1 MVVPA
6 AFGPLVDV
14 LVVAGLVVVVVLAAF
29 APVVLVVPPALPD
42 AVFDFEVVVVL
53 LLTDFALEVVTV
65 ELVAVAAPAF
75 VVVVVVDL
83 APFGSGALQVRRDEP
98 S

>member
-6 AFGPLVDV
+6 AFGPVADV
-14 LVVAGLVVVVVLAAF
+14 LVATGLVVVVVLAAF
-29 APVVLVVPPALPD
+29 APVVLVVLPALPD

-53 LLTDFALEVVTV
+53 PTAFAFEVVTA

-75 VVVVVVDL
+75 TVVVVVDL
-83 APFGSGALQVRRDEP
+83 APFGGGTLQVRRDEP